1 MVVVAYLDQCV
12 YLEKVLKCCNMEN
25 ACSTPTPLP
34 EGYIPL
40 PNDEPKDPN
49 LWSHFQTVIGLLLY
63 LIIGTCPDIAFA
75 ITALSRYSANP
86 SQDHLNKVLY
96 ICHYLVST
104 KD

>member
-34 EGYIPL
+34 EGHIPL

-49 LWSHFQTVIGLLLY
+49 L
-63 LIIGTCPDIAFA
+63 
-75 ITALSRYSANP
+75 
-86 SQDHLNKVLY
+86 
-96 ICHYLVST
+96 
-104 KD
+104 